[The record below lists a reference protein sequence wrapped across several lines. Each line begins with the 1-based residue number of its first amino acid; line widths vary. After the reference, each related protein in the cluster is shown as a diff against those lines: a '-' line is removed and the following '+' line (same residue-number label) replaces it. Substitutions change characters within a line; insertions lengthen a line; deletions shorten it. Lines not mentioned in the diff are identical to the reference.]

1 MHLIEIQDKNEWES
15 KSLSNGTFAIA
26 KWTNNGYLYWKKFHI
41 SDLPNDEVSL
51 YDLKFLSVDII
62 DAVAI

>member
-15 KSLSNGTFAIA
+15 KSLANGIFAIA
-26 KWTNNGYLYWKKFHI
+26 KWTNNGSLYWKKFHI

-51 YDLKFLSVDII
+51 DDLKCLSIDII
-62 DAVAI
+62 DAMAI